1 MKGQDMKRELVHLM
15 GNLGKGI
22 TKHADAQ
29 KIWQFVAKNKHLSK
43 ANLDRLALLAGYQR
57 WEDLRHAVRTGGEEN
72 FKFEAPKKQS

>member
-43 ANLDRLALLAGYQR
+43 ANLDRLALLAGY
-57 WEDLRHAVRTGGEEN
+57 
-72 FKFEAPKKQS
+72 

>member
-29 KIWQFVAKNKHLSK
+29 KIWQFVAKNKHLS
-43 ANLDRLALLAGYQR
+43 
-57 WEDLRHAVRTGGEEN
+57 
-72 FKFEAPKKQS
+72 